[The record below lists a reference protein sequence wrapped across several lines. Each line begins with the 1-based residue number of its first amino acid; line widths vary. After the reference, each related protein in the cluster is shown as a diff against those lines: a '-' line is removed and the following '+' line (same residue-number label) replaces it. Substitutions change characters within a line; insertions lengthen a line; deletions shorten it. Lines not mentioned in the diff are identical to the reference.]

1 LRLSATGTGVDRE
14 QCRAAIIRT
23 TELKLKL
30 EAFEAILELDSA
42 GRNLAG
48 YRAIV
53 FGDSQFEQIAEVV
66 RLTAEGKPG
75 LGFFAKRGE
84 LATYFPR
91 FVRIVPEIGLGRACF
106 ELGNLSLLSSDV
118 KDAPVSR

>member
-30 EAFEAILELDSA
+30 EAFEAILEFDRA

-48 YRAIV
+48 NRSIV
-53 FGDSQFEQIAEVV
+53 FGDS
-66 RLTAEGKPG
+66 
-75 LGFFAKRGE
+75 
-84 LATYFPR
+84 
-91 FVRIVPEIGLGRACF
+91 
-106 ELGNLSLLSSDV
+106 
-118 KDAPVSR
+118 